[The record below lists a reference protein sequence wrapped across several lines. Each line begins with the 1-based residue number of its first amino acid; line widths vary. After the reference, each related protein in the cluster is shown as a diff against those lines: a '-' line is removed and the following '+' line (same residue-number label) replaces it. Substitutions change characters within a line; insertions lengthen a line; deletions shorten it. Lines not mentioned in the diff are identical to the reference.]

1 MIGKAATLALT
12 LLAATSGTALATE
25 WNYDCADGIRL
36 TATYSAPDVQPG
48 SVVLVFAGSSET
60 ITLPQVMSADGGRYA
75 DGSAEFWD
83 KGVTATLTRDGK
95 AVTCH
100 RK

>member
-1 MIGKAATLALT
+1 
-12 LLAATSGTALATE
+12 LLAGTTGAACATE
-25 WNYDCADGIRL
+25 WGYDCFDGTRL

-48 SVVLVFAGSSET
+48 SVVLVFAGSSES

-75 DGSAEFWD
+75 NDSVEFWD
-83 KGVTATLTRDGK
+83 KGATATLRRNGQ